1 MIQYIVCC
9 TVNLWHVSW
18 SRDFQSV
25 WSPPMRVSTWACTCS
40 GPTAPPWGSVC
51 RRHLEAPHPRDV
63 IISTPWRTVRKPV
76 WIRPGPEN
84 ASLWNLQCT
93 VVLRAATSSLA
104 KKTIE
109 KLWTFL
115 EKLLSE
121 FTFIPH
127 WVILKLCHLVFR
139 ISNLLVNGTILYI
152 DNKVSV
158 KTNLLLNVY
167 FRN

>member
-1 MIQYIVCC
+1 MSMIQHIVCC
-9 TVNLWHVSW
+9 AVNLWHVSW

-104 KKTIE
+104 KKNNWKIMNISWKTAFRVHVHTPLGHF
-109 KLWTFL
+109 KVVS
-115 EKLLSE
+115 LS
-121 FTFIPH
+121 F
-127 WVILKLCHLVFR
+127 
-139 ISNLLVNGTILYI
+139 SYI
-152 DNKVSV
+152 QS
-158 KTNLLLNVY
+158 TC
-167 FRN
+167 